1 MSDPADRPD
10 PPGTVYG
17 SPRPARPGPPRDP
30 LMRVA
35 LAVGLVGVLLGVL
48 FATGVFRDDDGPTKP
63 AAVDTP
69 ATGPVTSPAAGGPT
83 PTATTGSPSPS
94 ASAPSPTPT
103 APAQPGG
110 PTVLR
115 AVTSGLCLALD
126 GDGEK
131 AEAELAAC
139 SGGPE
144 QQWVVSPVTADVVTL
159 TNAAY
164 GQCLDVE
171 GGSPDDG
178 ARLQQFP
185 CHGQPNQ
192 QWRLAPTGTGPLL
205 LVAVHSG
212 KCGQA
217 DDDGAEA
224 GDSVR
229 QQLCDGAVRQQ
240 QWTLG

>member
-1 MSDPADRPD
+1 MSVPADQPD

-17 SPRPARPGPPRDP
+17 NPRRARPGLPRDP

-35 LAVGLVGVLLGVL
+35 LALGLVGVLLGVL
-48 FATGVFRDDDGPTKP
+48 FATGVFRGGDGPTTP
-63 AAVDTP
+63 AAVDTS
-69 ATGPVTSPAAGGPT
+69 ATGPVTSPAAGEPA
-83 PTATTGSPSPS
+83 PSATTASPSPS
-94 ASAPSPTPT
+94 PSTPSPTPT
-103 APAQPGG
+103 SPAQPGG

-115 AVTSGLCLALD
+115 AVTSGLCLGLD
-126 GDGEK
+126 GDGER
-131 AEAELAAC
+131 AEAQLAAC

-144 QQWVVSPVTADVVTL
+144 QQWVVSLVAADVVTL

-178 ARLQQFP
+178 ARILQFS

-205 LVAVHSG
+205 LVAVQSG
-212 KCGQA
+212 KCGQP
-217 DDDGAEA
+217 DGAQA

-229 QQLCDGAVRQQ
+229 QQLCDGAVPQQ